1 MLHRTIAF
9 AAALAALAPFSA
21 FSADRRMSYD
31 ELASASDKVLLGSVG
46 VKSSHWADDAHIYTE
61 VMVYP
66 DVTLKGTDQ
75 GPVLVQML
83 GGTVGD
89 TTMSVSDGPELIA
102 GQRVVVFLKQ
112 ESGRFVV
119 VGRAAGTVN
128 AASPEAAEAVDSAA
142 ANTERVTGRRLLHER
157 GLARQFLGRGAAPSG
172 GAATAHAATQVG
184 CYSTDGAKWGAA
196 SATYKIGA
204 GIPAS
209 WNASIDASTSTWNNV
224 GAAFRL
230 VNDSSSVNEL
240 SYKDL
245 VATYGSSYANTL
257 AVTTTWSSTSTG
269 QISKATIEINNS
281 WPWNV
286 TGDAGGPDVQNVLT
300 HEFGHWMRLLDIY
313 SPSTCSEVTMWG
325 SAASGETKKRT
336 LEQPDL
342 DGFLSLYSG
351 GGGTPA
357 VGTPALLSPGNG
369 VTGVAATAALSW
381 SAASN
386 AASYDV
392 YLGTTASPAHVATV
406 TGNAYQPAGLTAGAT
421 YYWRV
426 VAKNTTTSSSSA
438 TFSFTVGE
446 GLTGTPSGPTLVSP
460 ANGAT
465 SVSLTPLMQWTAVS
479 GATGYDIYIGTNAS
493 PARIGTVSGTAVY
506 VSGFRSGT
514 LYYWKVVART
524 AAGSSSSTL
533 ASFTTN

>member
-1 MLHRTIAF
+1 MFHRTTAF
-9 AAALAALAPFSA
+9 AAVLAALAPLSA
-21 FSADRRMSYD
+21 LCADRRLSYD
-31 ELASASDKVLLGSVG
+31 ALASASDKIVLGSVG
-46 VKSSHWADDAHIYTE
+46 VKASHWADDAHIYTE

-89 TTMSVSDGPELIA
+89 TTMSVSDGPQLNE
-102 GQRVVVFLKQ
+102 GQRVVLFLKQ
-112 ESGRFVV
+112 ESGRFRV
-119 VGRAAGTVN
+119 VGRSAGAVN

-142 ANTERVTGRRLLHER
+142 GNTERATGRLLTHER
-157 GLARQFLGRGAAPSG
+157 GLARQFLGRGSSPSG
-172 GAATAHAATQVG
+172 GTATAHAATQVG

-209 WNASIDASTSTWNNV
+209 WNASIDASSSTWNNV
-224 GAAFRL
+224 GAGFRL
-230 VNDSSSVNEL
+230 VNDTSSANEL

-245 VATYGSSYANTL
+245 VAAYGSSYTNTF

-269 QISKATIEINNS
+269 QISKATIEINSS

-286 TGDAGGPDVQNVLT
+286 TGDASGPDVQNIVT
-300 HEFGHWMRLLDIY
+300 HEFGHWLRLLDIY

-325 SAASGETKKRT
+325 SAAYGETKKRS
-336 LEQPDL
+336 LEQPDI
-342 DGFLSLYSG
+342 DGFLSLYSAG
-351 GGGTPA
+351 GSTA
-357 VGTPALLSPGNG
+357 VGAPALLSPANG
-369 VTGVAATAALSW
+369 ATGVAATSALSW

-392 YLGTTASPAHVATV
+392 YLGTTSSPGLVATV
-406 TGNAYQPAGLTAGAT
+406 TGTTYQPAPLATGTT

-426 VAKNTTTSSSSA
+426 VARNTTTSSTSP
-438 TFSFTVGE
+438 TYSFTVSAG
-446 GLTGTPSGPTLVSP
+446 TGGTQSGPTLLSP

-465 SVSLTPLMQWTAVS
+465 GVSLTPLMQWTAVS
-479 GATGYDIYIGTNAS
+479 GATAYDIYIGTTNS
-493 PARIGTVSGTAVY
+493 PARIGTVGATAVY

-524 AAGSSSSTL
+524 ATGYASSAL

>member
-1 MLHRTIAF
+1 MFPRTTAIA
-9 AAALAALAPFSA
+9 AVLAALAPFSA
-21 FSADRRMSYD
+21 FSADRRLSYD
-31 ELASASDKVLLGSVG
+31 ALASASDKVLVGSVG
-46 VKSSHWADDAHIYTE
+46 VRASHWADDAHIYTE
-61 VMVYP
+61 VMIYP
-66 DVTLKGTDQ
+66 DVTIKGTDQ

-89 TTMSVSDGPELIA
+89 TTMSVSDGPQLNE
-102 GQRVVVFLKQ
+102 GQRVVLFLKQ

-128 AASPEAAEAVDSAA
+128 AASPEAADAVESAA
-142 ANTERVTGRRLLHER
+142 ANTERATGRLLTHER
-157 GLARQFLGRGAAPSG
+157 GLARLVLGRASSPAGR
-172 GAATAHAATQVG
+172 ATAHAATQVG

-204 GIPAS
+204 GIPVS
-209 WNASIDASTSTWNNV
+209 WNASIDAASFTWNNV
-224 GAAFRL
+224 GAGFRL

-245 VATYGSSYANTL
+245 VAAYGSSYANTF

-269 QISKATIEINNS
+269 QISKATIEINSS

-286 TGDAGGPDVQNVLT
+286 TGDASGPDVQNIVT

-325 SAASGETKKRT
+325 SAAYGETKKRT
-336 LEQPDL
+336 LEQPDI
-342 DGFLSLYSG
+342 DGFLSLYSAG
-351 GGGTPA
+351 GSTT
-357 VGTPALLSPGNG
+357 VGVPALLSPANG
-369 VTGVAATAALSW
+369 ATGVAATSALSW
-381 SAASN
+381 TAASN

-392 YLGTTASPAHVATV
+392 YLGTSASPGLVATL
-406 TGNAYQPAGLTAGAT
+406 TGTTYQPGALTAGAT

-426 VAKNTTTSSSSA
+426 VAKNTSTSSSSP
-438 TFSFTVGE
+438 TYSFTVSAG
-446 GLTGTPSGPTLVSP
+446 TGGTASGPTLLSP
-460 ANGAT
+460 GNGAT
-465 SVSLTPLMQWTAVS
+465 GVSLTPLMQWTAVS
-479 GATGYDIYIGTNAS
+479 GATAYDIYIGTTTS
-493 PARIGTVSGTAVY
+493 PARIGTVGGTAVY

-524 AAGSSSSTL
+524 GTGSASSAV